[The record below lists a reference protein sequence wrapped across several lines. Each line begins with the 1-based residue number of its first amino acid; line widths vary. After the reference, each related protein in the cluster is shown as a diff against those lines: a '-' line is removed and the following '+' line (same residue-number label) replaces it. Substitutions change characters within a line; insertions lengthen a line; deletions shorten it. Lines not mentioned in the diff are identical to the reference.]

1 MHIVDSPKMELSL
14 MNQIENEKNHI
25 VLPLNY
31 ELEKN
36 LKSKNIK
43 IISEENILDLKDYYL
58 IDDLTMKLSRT
69 WYNNQTN
76 EKLFFEEID
85 ISKLLSNE
93 IYQIFLRIIHRIILL
108 QKVIKKTNP
117 KIIKINNFDEILNE
131 ISIEICNYN
140 DMKIEIINKKYSNQI
155 ENRFDKINFSIK
167 LFGKNREIYVSKK
180 IFNILKN
187 CFEKYWDL
195 RYTISSSSKEIFDSN
210 KKSIL
215 LLDFNLTLDES
226 FIHYL
231 YEKKYNILLMNN
243 RRPIIWNNKSLEIA
257 KKIRFE
263 KIDTVG
269 YKIEE
274 NEEILLNMNKL
285 IKKYFNHDQFTFS
298 SIELGKYFMEIIL
311 KIIKKRLPEIILKI
325 EYYKKLIKDRK
336 IDGVWVLDDFGDDK
350 VAVNVFQN
358 SNIPVGV
365 FLAGNLTS
373 QWKDGICTVESFVI
387 DRTGDKLIIW
397 GGNDYKN
404 CVESKVNLE
413 KIEIGGAP
421 RYEKFN
427 KIITVDNNYILILT
441 GAFPS
446 TAWSLFLSSS
456 FIIEFENKVNQV
468 FLELKKFNKKIIL
481 KRHPTQGKNEIINYE
496 KMLLK
501 IIPDAIVLK
510 ESNTTELISKATLVI
525 ATPSTVVEE
534 TILLNKPIILI
545 PYIPNNN
552 RIPYASTGAVIE
564 INDENTIYEKIKD
577 CLFNEKIKDELAK
590 GRKRFIQKV
599 FNNINYSSEQH
610 NEIMLKLIS
619 DKNSTK

>member
-1 MHIVDSPKMELSL
+1 MDSPKMELSL

-43 IISEENILDLKDYYL
+43 IKNEENILDLKDYYL

>member
-1 MHIVDSPKMELSL
+1 MDSPKMELSL

>member
-1 MHIVDSPKMELSL
+1 
-14 MNQIENEKNHI
+14 
-25 VLPLNY
+25 
-31 ELEKN
+31 
-36 LKSKNIK
+36 
-43 IISEENILDLKDYYL
+43 
-58 IDDLTMKLSRT
+58 
-69 WYNNQTN
+69 
-76 EKLFFEEID
+76 
-85 ISKLLSNE
+85 
-93 IYQIFLRIIHRIILL
+93 
-108 QKVIKKTNP
+108 
-117 KIIKINNFDEILNE
+117 
-131 ISIEICNYN
+131 
-140 DMKIEIINKKYSNQI
+140 
-155 ENRFDKINFSIK
+155 
-167 LFGKNREIYVSKK
+167 
-180 IFNILKN
+180 
-187 CFEKYWDL
+187 
-195 RYTISSSSKEIFDSN
+195 
-210 KKSIL
+210 
-215 LLDFNLTLDES
+215 
-226 FIHYL
+226 
-231 YEKKYNILLMNN
+231 MNN

-421 RYEKFN
+421 RYEKFK

-599 FNNINYSSEQH
+599 FNNINSSSEQH

>member
-1 MHIVDSPKMELSL
+1 MELSL

>member
-1 MHIVDSPKMELSL
+1 VDSPKMELSL

>member
-1 MHIVDSPKMELSL
+1 MELKL
-14 MNQIENEKNHI
+14 INQIENEKNHI
-25 VLPLNY
+25 ILPLNY

-69 WYNNQTN
+69 WYKNQTN

-140 DMKIEIINKKYSNQI
+140 GIKIEIINKKYSNQI

-195 RYTISSSSKEIFDSN
+195 RYTLSSSSKEIFDSN

-263 KIDTVG
+263 KIDTIG

-274 NEEILLNMNKL
+274 NEEIFLNMNKL
-285 IKKYFNHDQFTFS
+285 IKKYFNHNQFTFS
-298 SIELGKYFMEIIL
+298 NIELDKYFMEIIL

-325 EYYKKLIKDRK
+325 KHYKKLIKDRK

-427 KIITVDNNYILILT
+427 KIITTDNGYILILT

-446 TAWSLFLSSS
+446 TAWSLFLSSP

-599 FNNINYSSEQH
+599 FNNINSSSEQH